1 MCYLYLNENSILRSL
16 TLSNFRRGIPMWFGG
31 LKRRFTKAPMA
42 TNYDLTYKC
51 NLRCEHC
58 YFHRAVEEKCLQGE
72 SLNDLTNEQWI
83 KIFKYHRSIGVN
95 SAALTGGEPTLR
107 MNLLFEAKKIF
118 DNVQITTNG
127 IKKIPKFPRKQP
139 VIWTSLDGGP
149 ETHNAIRG
157 AEIFDRIIKNVQ
169 DDKRIYLI
177 CTVSS
182 SNYDEIG
189 EVAKIA
195 HDANIAG
202 LFYNFYTGYPKDPLL
217 LKGKS
222 LQKAV
227 KGLYKAMADYG
238 DYILLSKKMI
248 ETFIKKSHVK
258 DCFFKNGEMQS
269 FFPNGK
275 RKFCVMG
282 NSPALC
288 ANCGCVVPIVAYCLK
303 KYDPETIDKFTKIP
317 L

>member
-1 MCYLYLNENSILRSL
+1 
-16 TLSNFRRGIPMWFGG
+16 MWFGG

-157 AEIFDRIIKNVQ
+157 AEIFDRIIENIQ
-169 DDKRIYLI
+169 E
-177 CTVSS
+177 TVV
-182 SNYDEIG
+182 N
-189 EVAKIA
+189 
-195 HDANIAG
+195 
-202 LFYNFYTGYPKDPLL
+202 
-217 LKGKS
+217 
-222 LQKAV
+222 Q
-227 KGLYKAMADYG
+227 
-238 DYILLSKKMI
+238 
-248 ETFIKKSHVK
+248 
-258 DCFFKNGEMQS
+258 
-269 FFPNGK
+269 
-275 RKFCVMG
+275 
-282 NSPALC
+282 
-288 ANCGCVVPIVAYCLK
+288 
-303 KYDPETIDKFTKIP
+303 
-317 L
+317 

>member
-1 MCYLYLNENSILRSL
+1 ML
-16 TLSNFRRGIPMWFGG
+16 FGK
-31 LKRRFTKAPMA
+31 LKRSFTGAPMA
-42 TNYDLTYKC
+42 TNYDLTYNC

-58 YFHRAVEEKCLQGE
+58 YFHRAVEEKRLQSE
-72 SLNDLTNEQWI
+72 SLEDLTNDQWI

-127 IKKIPKFPRKQP
+127 IIKIPQFPQKQP
-139 VIWTSLDGGP
+139 VIWTSLDGIP

-157 AEIFDRIIKNVQ
+157 AEIFDRVIENIQ

-177 CTVSS
+177 CTISS
-182 SNYDEIG
+182 SNYDEID

-222 LQKAV
+222 IQKTV
-227 KGLYKAMADYG
+227 KGLNKAMSDYG

-248 ETFIKKSHVK
+248 ETYINKWHVK
-258 DCFFKNGEMQS
+258 SCFFKNGEMQS

-288 ANCGCVVPIVAYCLK
+288 ANCGCVVPIVAHCLK
-303 KYDPETIDKFTKIP
+303 KFDPETVDKFTKIP

>member
-1 MCYLYLNENSILRSL
+1 MVVNENSILRSITVENL
-16 TLSNFRRGIPMWFGG
+16 RRGIPMWIGG
-31 LKRRFTKAPMA
+31 LKRRFTHAPMA

-58 YFHRAVEEKCLQGE
+58 YFHKAVEEKCLQGK

-95 SAALTGGEPTLR
+95 SVALTGGEPTLR

-127 IKKIPKFPRKQP
+127 IIKMPRFPRKQP

-157 AEIFDRIIKNVQ
+157 AEIFDRVIENVQ

-182 SNYDEIG
+182 SNYDEIN

-195 HDANIAG
+195 YDANIAG

-217 LKGKS
+217 LKGKP
-222 LQKAV
+222 LQKTV
-227 KGLYKAMADYG
+227 KGLSKAMADYG
-238 DYILLSKKMI
+238 DFILLSKKMV

-288 ANCGCVVPIVAYCLK
+288 ANCGCVVPIVTHCLK
-303 KYDPETIDKFTKIP
+303 KFDPESIEKFKKIP